1 MKNKYFRN
9 KKIVGYTTYIIEL
22 YKHYCNS
29 RFLLKDIKT
38 VANRW

>member
-1 MKNKYFRN
+1 MENKYFGN
-9 KKIVGYTTYIIEL
+9 KKTMRYTTYISEL
-22 YKHYCNS
+22 YKHYYNS